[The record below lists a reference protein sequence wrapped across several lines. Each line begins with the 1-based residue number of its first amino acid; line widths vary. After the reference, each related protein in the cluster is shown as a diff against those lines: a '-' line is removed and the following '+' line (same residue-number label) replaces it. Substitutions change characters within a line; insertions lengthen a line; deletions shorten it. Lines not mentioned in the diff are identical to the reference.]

1 MLKNTDRPEPG
12 RYALTGTADGQ
23 VWGSAAGLD
32 DGLPLDLFAE
42 VLGVLMGGGM
52 RVVLA

>member
-12 RYALTGTADGQ
+12 RYALTGTEDGQ
-23 VWGSAAGLD
+23 VWGSATGLD
-32 DGLPLDLFAE
+32 DGFALDMFAE